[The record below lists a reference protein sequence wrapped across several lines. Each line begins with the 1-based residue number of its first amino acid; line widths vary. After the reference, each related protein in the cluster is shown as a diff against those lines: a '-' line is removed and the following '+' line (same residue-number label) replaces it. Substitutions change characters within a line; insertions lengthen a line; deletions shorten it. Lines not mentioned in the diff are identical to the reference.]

1 MSAALEHRIRTL
13 SSKVAKQTAEIARL
27 TREVEQL
34 KADKSA
40 LHLDLLRERATADR
54 LREQARRVAL

>member
-13 SSKVAKQTAEIARL
+13 SSKVARQTAEIARL

-40 LHLDLLRERATADR
+40 LHHDLVRERAAADR
-54 LREQARRVAL
+54 LRGQTRQMAS